1 MSEGTTRGPEGLRVI
16 DDVFESIYDFDE
28 LCEAHRKAR
37 KGKRYRG
44 DVMHFTSRL
53 EENLIELS
61 NELQWE
67 TYRVGKYRRFYVH
80 EPKLRLVMALQY
92 RDRIVQWA
100 IYRKLNPFYDRL
112 FIEDSYACRIGKGSH
127 KAADR
132 LQYWLRQAERRPG
145 KWYYLKLDIS
155 KYFYRVDHAILQ
167 RILAQRIM
175 DERLLR
181 LLNTIINSEDTCFG
195 LPAGLAPE
203 DCSEDMWL
211 WDVGMPI
218 GNLTSQLFANIYL
231 DRLDQYAKHQL
242 HIHHYIRYMDDIVIL
257 SDDKKELAEIRAQV
271 EEFLFTELH
280 LSLNKKTT
288 IRPITLGID
297 FVGYQMWATHRKLK
311 KATARRI
318 IRHVSAMCEMMAAGE
333 LSRDA
338 FDRAA
343 ASYNGIFQHC
353 NSYGLRQKLNSIY
366 REKYLN
372 IVNREPE
379 TPKAAQ
385 EMADNTTAGGGERD
399 GRQHHPEGT

>member
-155 KYFYRVDHAILQ
+155 
-167 RILAQRIM
+167 
-175 DERLLR
+175 
-181 LLNTIINSEDTCFG
+181 NT
-195 LPAGLAPE
+195 
-203 DCSEDMWL
+203 
-211 WDVGMPI
+211 
-218 GNLTSQLFANIYL
+218 
-231 DRLDQYAKHQL
+231 
-242 HIHHYIRYMDDIVIL
+242 
-257 SDDKKELAEIRAQV
+257 
-271 EEFLFTELH
+271 FT
-280 LSLNKKTT
+280 
-288 IRPITLGID
+288 G
-297 FVGYQMWATHRKLK
+297 
-311 KATARRI
+311 
-318 IRHVSAMCEMMAAGE
+318 
-333 LSRDA
+333 
-338 FDRAA
+338 
-343 ASYNGIFQHC
+343 
-353 NSYGLRQKLNSIY
+353 
-366 REKYLN
+366 
-372 IVNREPE
+372 
-379 TPKAAQ
+379 
-385 EMADNTTAGGGERD
+385 
-399 GRQHHPEGT
+399 